1 MNDLSADLDGLR
13 SGEDGKHKRVCERFL
28 HLITDGHSELRG
40 IQYLALS
47 DSVDRLAKNSVQADD
62 VEKFITDELRRAKRD
77 YGRELSD
84 DILVPSS
91 TNATRKKRGQP
102 PHSPIQRNDATIYE
116 RHKPTKASIL
126 EVGGRKP
133 PRTTPA
139 ELDEVDLRSALN
151 LSDEEEQLLELL
163 QAGYSQREAA
173 DKLEIE
179 RSCVRRMLKRLQ
191 QRAERLGYSI

>member
-13 SGEDGKHKRVCERFL
+13 TGDDGAHKLMCERFTD
-28 HLITDGHSELRG
+28 LITSQPYAIWSILF
-40 IQYLALS
+40 LAMG
-47 DSVDRLAKNSVQADD
+47 DAVDRLAKNSVDADD
-62 VEKFITDELRRAKRD
+62 VEKFIKDELRRAHRD

-84 DILVPSS
+84 NILVPSS
-91 TNATRKKRGQP
+91 TNSTRKKREQP

-116 RHKPTKASIL
+116 RHKPTTASIL

-133 PRTTPA
+133 PRETPP
-139 ELDEVDLRSALN
+139 EFDLRLALD
-151 LSDEEEQLLELL
+151 LSDEEEQLLELI

-173 DKLEIE
+173 NKLEIE
-179 RSCVRRMLKRLQ
+179 RSCVRRMLERLQ

>member
-1 MNDLSADLDGLR
+1 MNELSADLYSLRMGDDGAR
-13 SGEDGKHKRVCERFL
+13 KRLCERFTD
-28 HLITDGHSELRG
+28 LITNQPYALWSILF
-40 IQYLALS
+40 LAL
-47 DSVDRLAKNSVQADD
+47 DNTLDRLAKNSVRADE
-62 VEKFITDELRRAKRD
+62 VEKFITDELRRAHRD

-84 DILVPSS
+84 NILVPSS
-91 TNATRKKRGQP
+91 TNSTRKDREQP
-102 PHSPIQRNDATIYE
+102 LYSPIQRNEATIYE

-133 PRTTPA
+133 PRKTPP
-139 ELDEVDLRSALN
+139 VFDLRSALE